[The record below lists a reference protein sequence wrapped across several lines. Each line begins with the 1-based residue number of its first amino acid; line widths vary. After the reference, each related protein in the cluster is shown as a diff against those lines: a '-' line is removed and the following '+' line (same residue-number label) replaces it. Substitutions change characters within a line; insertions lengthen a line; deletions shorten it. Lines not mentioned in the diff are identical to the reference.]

1 MMKTKLHAAW
11 RRINAFFPKKLL
23 ASGLCALVLLGS
35 PAQAPG
41 INQTPSEDML
51 RLHVVAASDSAQD
64 QALKLQLRDR
74 LLPIIQGYIQEARSA
89 RQAEALLRQNLDQLS
104 QQALSQARALG
115 HEGEVTVSLRQERFP
130 NRVYAGMSVPAGEYQ
145 ALRVTL
151 GPGEVANWWCVL
163 YPSLC
168 LLEEPHQTAS
178 PSPQESIQIQSSL
191 YDWLSGLFA
200 TKEEA

>member
-11 RRINAFFPKKLL
+11 RRINAVFPKKLL

-89 RQAEALLRQNLDQLS
+89 RPVSYTHLDVYKRQEGTLTGPANEALVTAL
-104 QQALSQARALG
+104 QAKGFMA
-115 HEGEVTVSLRQERFP
+115 E
-130 NRVYAGMSVPAGEYQ
+130 
-145 ALRVTL
+145 
-151 GPGEVANWWCVL
+151 
-163 YPSLC
+163 
-168 LLEEPHQTAS
+168 
-178 PSPQESIQIQSSL
+178 
-191 YDWLSGLFA
+191 
-200 TKEEA
+200 